1 MKKIQKRFLGYS
13 GLALLTAV
21 TIYAAFLPN
30 PNVSAVSSVTDVITV
45 RVIGNTPS
53 AEIVA
58 PASGETTVYSDWPI
72 NINYENVKTLDVTLE
87 YKDRD
92 GNIQTRLLR
101 SGPVEGG
108 ETGSIS
114 FDFNTISEEF
124 GFGDYTLKLSG
135 TGVDDVAIP
144 GDSVNFLYVPVL
156 ADVTQDDDSGK
167 TFVNLDYDPYS
178 EEGPGK
184 VASLEINVYDEN
196 GQLVE
201 ALSPIIVNAPNK
213 KVEIPFSAHDI
224 KSGKYRIDVIAY
236 GVEQDELY
244 NPYITSTE
252 YEPNDVAVPNTG
264 SLFSTLNASKTDFL
278 ITGAGIFIIIG
289 ISSFIYVLKRSK
301 QETKRRR

>member
-30 PNVSAVSSVTDVITV
+30 PNVSAASSITDTITV
-45 RVIGNTPS
+45 RVIGNAPS
-53 AEIVA
+53 AEVVT
-58 PASGETTVYSDWPI
+58 PASGETTAHPNWPI
-72 NINYENVKTLDVTLE
+72 NIDYENTRTLDVTLE
-87 YKDRD
+87 YKDRN
-92 GNIQTRLLR
+92 GNIRTKLLR

-108 ETGSIS
+108 ETGSLS
-114 FDFNTISEEF
+114 FDFGPLGEEF
-124 GFGDYTLKLSG
+124 GFGDYTLRLSG
-135 TGVDDVAIP
+135 IGIDNVGLQ
-144 GDSVNFLYVPVL
+144 GDSVNFMYVPVL
-156 ADVTQDDDSGK
+156 ADVTQDADSGK
-167 TFVNLDYDPYS
+167 TFVDLDYDPYS

-224 KSGKYRIDVIAY
+224 KSGKYRIDIIAY

-244 NPYITSTE
+244 SPYITSTE

-289 ISSFIYVLKRSK
+289 VSSFIYVLKRSK
-301 QETKRRR
+301 QETKRRK

>member
-1 MKKIQKRFLGYS
+1 MKKTKKRFLGYS

-30 PNVSAVSSVTDVITV
+30 PNASAVSSMTDSITV
-45 RVIGNTPS
+45 RVIGNAPS
-53 AEIVA
+53 AEIIT
-58 PASGETTVYSDWPI
+58 PASGETTVRSDWPI
-72 NINYENVKTLDVTLE
+72 KINYENTKSLDVVLE
-87 YKDRD
+87 YTDRD
-92 GNIQTRLLR
+92 GTIHTKLLR

-108 ETGSIS
+108 ETGSLA
-114 FDFNTISEEF
+114 FDFNTLSEEF
-124 GFGDYTLKLSG
+124 GFGDYTLRLSG
-135 TGVDDVAIP
+135 VGVDNVALP
-144 GDSVNFLYVPVL
+144 GDSVNFSYVPVL
-156 ADVTQDDDSGK
+156 ADVTQDSDSGR
-167 TFVNLDYDPYS
+167 TFVNLEYDPYS
-178 EEGPGK
+178 EDGPGK
-184 VASLEINVYDEN
+184 VTSLEINVYDEN

-289 ISSFIYVLKRSK
+289 VSSFIYVLKRSK

>member
-30 PNVSAVSSVTDVITV
+30 PNVSAASSMTDIITV
-45 RVIGNTPS
+45 RVIGHAPS
-53 AEIVA
+53 AEVVT
-58 PASGETTVYSDWPI
+58 PASGETTVYSNWPI
-72 NINYENVKTLDVTLE
+72 NINYEYTKTLDVTLE
-87 YKDRD
+87 YKDRNGD
-92 GNIQTRLLR
+92 IQTKLLR

-108 ETGSIS
+108 ETGSLS
-114 FDFNTISEEF
+114 FDFSPLGEEF
-124 GFGDYTLKLSG
+124 GFGDYTLRLSG
-135 TGVDDVAIP
+135 IGVDDVALP
-144 GDSVNFLYVPVL
+144 GDSVSFKYVPVL
-156 ADVTQDDDSGK
+156 ADVTQDADSGK

-224 KSGKYRIDVIAY
+224 ESGKYRIDVIAY
-236 GVEQDELY
+236 GIEQDELY
-244 NPYITSTE
+244 DPYITSTE

-264 SLFSTLNASKTDFL
+264 SLFSALNASKTDFL

-301 QETKRRR
+301 QGTKRRR

>member
-21 TIYAAFLPN
+21 TVYAAFLPN
-30 PNVSAVSSVTDVITV
+30 PNASAVSSVTDIITV

-53 AEIVA
+53 AEIIT

-92 GNIQTRLLR
+92 GNIQTKLLR

-124 GFGDYTLKLSG
+124 GFGNYTLKLSG

-236 GVEQDELY
+236 GVEQEELY

-289 ISSFIYVLKRSK
+289 VSSFIYVLKRSK
-301 QETKRRR
+301 QGTKRRR

>member
-1 MKKIQKRFLGYS
+1 MKKTQKKILGLS
-13 GLALLTAV
+13 GLALVTAV
-21 TIYAAFLPN
+21 TVYAAFLPN
-30 PNVSAVSSVTDVITV
+30 PGASALSSVTDTITV
-45 RVIGNTPS
+45 RVIGSAPS
-53 AEIVA
+53 AEIIT
-58 PASGETTVYSDWPI
+58 PASGETTVYTNWPI
-72 NINYENVKTLDVTLE
+72 NINYEYTKTLDVTLE

-108 ETGSIS
+108 ETGSLT
-114 FDFNTISEEF
+114 FDFGALGEEF

-135 TGVDDVAIP
+135 IGVDNVALP
-144 GDSVNFLYVPVL
+144 GDSVNFSYVPVL
-156 ADVTQDDDSGK
+156 ADVTQDSDSGR
-167 TFVNLDYDPYS
+167 TFVNLEYDPYS
-178 EEGPGK
+178 EDGPGK
-184 VASLEINVYDEN
+184 VTSLEINVYDEN

-201 ALSPIIVNAPNK
+201 ALSPILVNAPNK

-244 NPYITSTE
+244 SPYVTSTD

-301 QETKRRR
+301 QGTKRRR